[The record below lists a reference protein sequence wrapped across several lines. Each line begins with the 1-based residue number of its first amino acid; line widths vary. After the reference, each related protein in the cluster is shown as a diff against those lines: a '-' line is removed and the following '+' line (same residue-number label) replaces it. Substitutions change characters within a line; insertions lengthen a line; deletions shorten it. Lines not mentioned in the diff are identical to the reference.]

1 MDLIYCV
8 QPRVS
13 FFGWEAS
20 WGKTLTLDQL
30 QKRGWPLASRYYLC
44 QRHEESIDHILLHC
58 TKARTLWALLFSL
71 FWVQWVV
78 PATATV
84 KATLLGWDGS
94 FVGEKRKE
102 VLRAGPLCL
111 FWMVWKARNKIAF
124 EEEVL
129 SIQRLRSSFVY
140 FLWSE
145 MKLFIKDGP
154 STLVDF
160 IGWVGTH

>member
-1 MDLIYCV
+1 M
-8 QPRVS
+8 
-13 FFGWEAS
+13 
-20 WGKTLTLDQL
+20 
-30 QKRGWPLASRYYLC
+30 
-44 QRHEESIDHILLHC
+44 
-58 TKARTLWALLFSL
+58 
-71 FWVQWVV
+71 

-102 VLRAGPLCL
+102 VLRASPLCL